1 MSTLRPAEF
10 GLAND
15 PKREEVNV
23 ARRRSGAPGESRIA
37 PGAHKGKSREGLEEP
52 DSIFLDET
60 WEVSESEKYPGKKVA
75 RRTNV
80 DRDEGP
86 EVD

>member
-1 MSTLRPAEF
+1 VPTFAPQSQIGDGPMC
-10 GLAND
+10 
-15 PKREEVNV
+15 EEVNV

-80 DRDEGP
+80 DKDEGP
-86 EVD
+86 DAD